1 MRKIKLFLLIAVSAL
16 SAGFAAHAQ
25 NITVTGVVT
34 DGAGDPVPAA
44 AVIVDGSKQGTSADL
59 DGKYSIS
66 VPANGTLV
74 FSSIGFVEQK
84 VAVNG
89 RRVINVVLVE
99 DTTMLDETIV
109 VAFGTSTKE
118 SFTGSAKVV
127 KSEELAKAQVSA
139 VTSALAGQVAGVQLA
154 QSSGAPGSAPTIRIR
169 GFSSLNAGKEP
180 LYIVDGVPYDG
191 AIGRINPADVESMT
205 VLKDAASNALYGA
218 RGANGVIIITTKR
231 SKSHDAVVTV
241 DIKQGV
247 RSYELKEMFDCAQ
260 LDVILSAG
268 SSDNVNPQLIVS
280 ALSRENGVEYDGD
293 ITRNDLYN
301 SELELF
307 R

>member
-89 RRVINVVLVE
+89 RRVINV
-99 DTTMLDETIV
+99 
-109 VAFGTSTKE
+109 
-118 SFTGSAKVV
+118 SFFVGRMCFN
-127 KSEELAKAQVSA
+127 A
-139 VTSALAGQVAGVQLA
+139 VT
-154 QSSGAPGSAPTIRIR
+154 
-169 GFSSLNAGKEP
+169 GFF
-180 LYIVDGVPYDG
+180 V
-191 AIGRINPADVESMT
+191 
-205 VLKDAASNALYGA
+205 
-218 RGANGVIIITTKR
+218 
-231 SKSHDAVVTV
+231 
-241 DIKQGV
+241 
-247 RSYELKEMFDCAQ
+247 
-260 LDVILSAG
+260 
-268 SSDNVNPQLIVS
+268 
-280 ALSRENGVEYDGD
+280 
-293 ITRNDLYN
+293 
-301 SELELF
+301 
-307 R
+307 